1 MTEMIFKI
9 SDFADILKDYVE
21 ESNAFKN
28 VNIKGEVANLTHNKS
43 GHIYFSLK
51 DSQAKVDCAI
61 WKTNAHKFT
70 DLNIKEGTE
79 IIGKG
84 SLSYYKPT
92 GKLTFTVYDVRV
104 DGVGELALLYDKR
117 FKELQEKGWFLDE
130 FKKPIPKFPNN
141 IGIVT
146 AATGDAIRDLITT
159 IKRRYP
165 PVNIF
170 LFPSLVQGDGAAK
183 DIAKKIKQANEF
195 SIKLDTLIV
204 GRGGGSYEDLWSFN
218 EMEVLSAIRESKI
231 PIISGVGHEP
241 DITLTDYV
249 SDFRASTP
257 TAAGEKST
265 PDSENVLQALSN
277 KNQDFAKALKNK
289 IEKIHME
296 VDNLSLRLN
305 SNIESKVSMLKRNFE
320 NISDNLNSVIT
331 NKIHLINNNFENKLQ
346 TWKGVL
352 KNKLDKNINE
362 LKVFEEKI
370 ELQSPLLPL
379 EKGYSIL
386 KQDDKV
392 IRSKDEVS
400 ENKLI
405 TAILKDGEI
414 NVKLEK
420 GSE

>member
-28 VNIKGEVANLTHNKS
+28 VNIKGEVANLTLNKS

-61 WKTNAHKFT
+61 WKTNAQKFI

-92 GKLTFTVYDVRV
+92 GKLTFTIYDVRV
-104 DGVGELALLYDKR
+104 DGVGELSILYDKR
-117 FKELQEKGWFLDE
+117 FKELKEQGWFLDE

-146 AATGDAIRDLITT
+146 AATGDAVRDLITT

-170 LFPSLVQGDGAAK
+170 LFPSLVQGEGAAK
-183 DIAKKIKQANEF
+183 DIAKKIKQANNFEV
-195 SIKLDTLIV
+195 KLDTLIV

-218 EMEVLSAIRESKI
+218 ELEVLQAIRESDI

-257 TAAGEKST
+257 TAAGEKAT
-265 PDSENVLQALSN
+265 PDKESVIHALAN
-277 KNQDFAKALKNK
+277 KTNEFAKVLTNK
-289 IEKIHME
+289 IEKINYE
-296 VDNLSLRLN
+296 IENVDSKLKSVLKNKYLNL
-305 SNIESKVSMLKRNFE
+305 KTNFE
-320 NISDNLNSVIT
+320 NISNNLNSIIN
-331 NKIHLINNNFENKLQ
+331 NKIKFINNDFENDIK
-346 TWKGVL
+346 TWKQIL
-352 KNKLDKNINE
+352 QHRLEKDKNQ
-362 LKVFEEKI
+362 LKMFEEKI
-370 ELQSPLLPL
+370 ELQSPFLPL
-379 EKGYSIL
+379 EKGYAIL
-386 KQDDKV
+386 KQEKEI
-392 IRSKDEVS
+392 IRSVNNIDA
-400 ENKLI
+400 NKNI
-405 TAILKDGEI
+405 TAILKDGEV
-414 NVKLEK
+414 NLKLEK